1 MDLNKLNKK
10 LILMA
15 GIEAFIGSWRE
26 ETKEGFDQMADALG
40 IFIIKV
46 REVQAIL
53 LSISPFLCLS
63 DTFIKVNKYITSI
76 YGTNLN
82 ASVYIFRLNIM
93 S

>member
-1 MDLNKLNKK
+1 
-10 LILMA
+10 MA

-53 LSISPFLCLS
+53 LSIFHHFC
-63 DTFIKVNKYITSI
+63 V
-76 YGTNLN
+76 
-82 ASVYIFRLNIM
+82 
-93 S
+93 